1 MLSRVAASLYWLSRY
16 VERSDGMLRM
26 LKINYASS
34 QDTLQEFTWEP
45 VIRIFSSPEEDA
57 AEKLENDSRNVL
69 KYMVTGKNNANSV
82 FNIITLARENARS
95 VQDHIT
101 KDLWQCLNEY
111 YHTVKDPKLER
122 SLLRE
127 DPISV
132 LDVLIKQ
139 VMLYYGTVEIT
150 MERGEG
156 RSFMNIG
163 KYLERAIQSV
173 DILDTKFG
181 SISDNPD
188 LLTDTTYWK
197 HLLLSLGGYELYLK
211 TYREGFEAENVLEQV
226 VLNNDFPR
234 SVIYSVN
241 NIQRYFDRLKNNSNM
256 EDFREMSFQIGRLQ
270 SHIKYSSVRSIR
282 QEGLHIFLTQIRSEL
297 YGIANSLNTACSNS
311 TFTCPPFT
319 VTDPSGF
326 TILP

>member
-1 MLSRVAASLYWLSRY
+1 MLSRVAASFYWLSRY
-16 VERSDGMLRM
+16 IERSDGMLRM

-34 QDTLQEFTWEP
+34 QDAVQEFTWEP
-45 VIRIFSSPEEDA
+45 VIRIFAGEESS
-57 AEKLENDSRNVL
+57 AENLENDSRTVL
-69 KYMVTGKNNANSV
+69 KYMVTGKSNSNSIL
-82 FNIITLARENARS
+82 NIITLARENARG
-95 VQDHIT
+95 VQEHIT

-111 YHTVKDPKLER
+111 YHTVKDTRLEK
-122 SLLRE
+122 SLQRD
-127 DPISV
+127 DPIGV

-181 SISDNPD
+181 SVDDNPD

-197 HLLLSLGGYELYLK
+197 HLLQSLGGYELYLK
-211 TYREGFEAENVLEQV
+211 TYREGFESSNILEQV

-241 NIQRYFDRLKNNSNM
+241 NIQRYFDRLKNDSNL
-256 EDFREMSFQIGRLQ
+256 DDYREMSFRIGRLQ
-270 SHIKYSSVRSIR
+270 SRIKYSSVKSIEN
-282 QEGLHIFLTQIRSEL
+282 EGLHQFLTQIRSEL
-297 YGIANSLNTACSNS
+297 YGIANALNEHYFANS
-311 TFTCPPFT
+311 
-319 VTDPSGF
+319 
-326 TILP
+326 

>member
-1 MLSRVAASLYWLSRY
+1 MLSRVAASFYWLSRY
-16 VERSDGMLRM
+16 IERSDGMLRM

-34 QDTLQEFTWEP
+34 QDTIQEFTWEP
-45 VIRIFSSPEEDA
+45 VIRIFAGLDEADSVD
-57 AEKLENDSRNVL
+57 LENDSRAVL
-69 KYMVTGKNNANSV
+69 KYMVTGKSNPNSILS
-82 FNIITLARENARS
+82 IITLARENARG
-95 VQDHIT
+95 VQEHIT

-111 YHTVKDPKLER
+111 YHTVKDQKLEKA
-122 SLLRE
+122 LQRE
-127 DPISV
+127 DPIGV

-211 TYREGFEAENVLEQV
+211 TYREGFEAENILEQV

-241 NIQRYFDRLKNNSNM
+241 NIQRYFERLKNDSNLD
-256 EDFREMSFQIGRLQ
+256 DFREMSFQIGRLQ
-270 SHIKYSSVRSIR
+270 SRIKYSSVKSIR
-282 QEGLHIFLTQIRSEL
+282 NEGLHTFLTQIRSEL
-297 YGIANSLNTACSNS
+297 YGIGNSLNEHYFANS
-311 TFTCPPFT
+311 
-319 VTDPSGF
+319 
-326 TILP
+326 

>member
-1 MLSRVAASLYWLSRY
+1 MLSRVAASFYWLSRY
-16 VERSDGMLRM
+16 IERSDGMLRM

-34 QDTLQEFTWEP
+34 QDAVQEFTWEP
-45 VIRIFSSPEEDA
+45 VIRIFAGEESS
-57 AEKLENDSRNVL
+57 AENLGNDSRIVL
-69 KYMVTGKNNANSV
+69 KYMVTGKTNSNSIL
-82 FNIITLARENARS
+82 NIITLARENARG
-95 VQDHIT
+95 VQEHIT

-111 YHTVKDPKLER
+111 YHTVKDTRLEK
-122 SLLRE
+122 SLQRD
-127 DPISV
+127 DPIGV
-132 LDVLIKQ
+132 LDILIKQ

-181 SISDNPD
+181 SVDDNPD

-197 HLLLSLGGYELYLK
+197 HLLQSLGGYELYLK
-211 TYREGFEAENVLEQV
+211 TYREGFESSNILEQV

-241 NIQRYFDRLKNNSNM
+241 NIQRYFERLKNESNL
-256 EDFREMSFQIGRLQ
+256 DDYREMSFRIGRLQ
-270 SHIKYSSVRSIR
+270 SRIKYSSVKSIEN
-282 QEGLHIFLTQIRSEL
+282 EGLHQFLTQIRSEL
-297 YGIANSLNTACSNS
+297 YGIANALNEHYFANS
-311 TFTCPPFT
+311 
-319 VTDPSGF
+319 
-326 TILP
+326 

>member
-1 MLSRVAASLYWLSRY
+1 MLSRVAASFYWLSRY
-16 VERSDGMLRM
+16 IERSDGMLRM

-34 QDTLQEFTWEP
+34 QDTVQEFTWEP
-45 VIRIFSSPEEDA
+45 VMRIFAGLDA
-57 AEKLENDSRNVL
+57 VEAEKLENDSRSVL
-69 KYMVTGKNNANSV
+69 KYMVTGKSNPNSIL
-82 FNIITLARENARS
+82 NIITLARENARG
-95 VQDHIT
+95 VQEHIT

-111 YHTVKDPKLER
+111 YHTVKDVRLER
-122 SLLRE
+122 ALHRE
-127 DPISV
+127 DPIGV

-156 RSFMNIG
+156 RAFMNIG

-173 DILDTKFG
+173 DILDTKFS

-241 NIQRYFDRLKNNSNM
+241 NIQRYFDRLKNDSNA
-256 EDFREMSFQIGRLQ
+256 DDYREMSFQIGRLQ
-270 SHIKYSSVRSIR
+270 SRIKYSSVKSIK
-282 QEGLHIFLTQIRSEL
+282 QEGLHLFLTQIRSEL
-297 YGIANSLNTACSNS
+297 YGVGNSLNQHYFANS
-311 TFTCPPFT
+311 
-319 VTDPSGF
+319 
-326 TILP
+326 

>member
-1 MLSRVAASLYWLSRY
+1 MLSRVAASFYWLSRY
-16 VERSDGMLRM
+16 IERSDGMLRM

-34 QDTLQEFTWEP
+34 QDTVQEFTWEP
-45 VIRIFSSPEEDA
+45 VIRIFAGLDDA
-57 AEKLENDSRNVL
+57 EAHTLGNDSRAVL
-69 KYMVTGKNNANSV
+69 KYMVTGKNNSNSIL
-82 FNIITLARENARS
+82 NIITLARENARG
-95 VQDHIT
+95 VQEHIT

-111 YHTVKDPKLER
+111 YHTIKDSRLER
-122 SLLRE
+122 SLQRE

-181 SISDNPD
+181 SLSENPD

-211 TYREGFEAENVLEQV
+211 TYREGFEPQNVLEQV
-226 VLNNDFPR
+226 ALNVDFPR

-241 NIQRYFDRLKNNSNM
+241 NIQRYFDRLKSDSNVD
-256 EDFREMSFQIGRLQ
+256 DFSELSFQIGKLQ
-270 SHIKYSSVRSIR
+270 SRIKYSSVKSIR
-282 QEGLHIFLTQIRSEL
+282 EEGLHTFLSQIRMEL
-297 YGIANSLNTACSNS
+297 YGIGNKLNEFYFAHS
-311 TFTCPPFT
+311 
-319 VTDPSGF
+319 
-326 TILP
+326 

>member
-34 QDTLQEFTWEP
+34 QDAVKEFTWEP
-45 VIRIFSSPEEDA
+45 VIRIFADSEEEEEVA
-57 AEKLENDSRNVL
+57 ISESNSREVL
-69 KYMVTGKNNANSV
+69 KYMVTGKSNTNSV
-82 FNIITLARENARS
+82 MNIITLARENARG
-95 VQDHIT
+95 VQEHIT
-101 KDLWQCLNEY
+101 KDLWQCLNGY
-111 YHTVKDPKLER
+111 YHAVKDPKLEKA
-122 SLLRE
+122 LQRE

-132 LDVLIKQ
+132 LNVLIKE

-156 RSFMNIG
+156 RAFMNIG

-173 DILDTKFG
+173 DILDSKFD
-181 SISDNPD
+181 SLNDNPD

-197 HLLLSLGGYELYLK
+197 YLLLSLGGYELYLK

-226 VLNNDFPR
+226 IFNNDFPR
-234 SVIYSVN
+234 SVIYAVN
-241 NIQRYFDRLKNNSNM
+241 NIQRYFDRLKNNSNT

-270 SHIKYSSVRSIR
+270 SRIKYSSVKTIR
-282 QEGLHIFLTQIRSEL
+282 QEGLNVFLGQIRSEL
-297 YGIANSLNTACSNS
+297 YGISNSLNGYYFANS
-311 TFTCPPFT
+311 
-319 VTDPSGF
+319 
-326 TILP
+326 

>member
-1 MLSRVAASLYWLSRY
+1 MLSRVAASLYWQSRY
-16 VERSDGMLRM
+16 IERSDGMLRM

-34 QDTLQEFTWEP
+34 QDAIQEFTWEP
-45 VIRIFSSPEEDA
+45 AIRIFAGLEDDEGA
-57 AEKLENDSRNVL
+57 NLGNDSRAVL
-69 KYMVTGKNNANSV
+69 KYMVMGKSNANSV
-82 FNIITLARENARS
+82 LNIITLARENARS
-95 VQDHIT
+95 VQEHIT

-111 YHTVKDPKLER
+111 YHTVKDSKLER
-122 SLLRE
+122 ALQRE

-241 NIQRYFDRLKNNSNM
+241 NIQRYFERLKDDSNI
-256 EDFREMSFQIGRLQ
+256 ENFRDMTFKIGRLQ
-270 SHIKYSSVRSIR
+270 SRIKYSSVKTIR
-282 QEGLHIFLTQIRSEL
+282 QEGLHAFLTQIRGEL
-297 YGIANSLNTACSNS
+297 YGIADALNAYYFANS
-311 TFTCPPFT
+311 
-319 VTDPSGF
+319 
-326 TILP
+326 

>member
-1 MLSRVAASLYWLSRY
+1 MLSRVAASFYWLSRY
-16 VERSDGMLRM
+16 IERSDGMLRM

-34 QDTLQEFTWEP
+34 QDTVQEFTWDP
-45 VIRIFSSPEEDA
+45 VIRIFAGLDDIESS
-57 AEKLENDSRNVL
+57 KLENDSRAVL
-69 KYMVTGKNNANSV
+69 KYMVTGKTNGNSV
-82 FNIITLARENARS
+82 LNIITLARENARS
-95 VQDHIT
+95 VQEHIT

-111 YHTVKDPKLER
+111 YHTIKDPKLKR
-122 SLLRE
+122 ALLRE

-173 DILDTKFG
+173 DILDTKFV
-181 SISDNPD
+181 SINENPD
-188 LLTDTTYWK
+188 LLTDSTYWK

-211 TYREGFEAENVLEQV
+211 SYKEGFEATNVLEQV

-234 SVIYSVN
+234 AVIYSIN
-241 NIQRYFDRLKNNSNM
+241 NIQRYFERLKNNSNM
-256 EDFREMSFQIGRLQ
+256 QDFRELSFQIGRLQ
-270 SHIKYSSVRSIR
+270 SRIKYSSVKSINND
-282 QEGLHIFLTQIRSEL
+282 GLHDYLTQTRTDL
-297 YGIANSLNTACSNS
+297 FGIGNAL
-311 TFTCPPFT
+311 
-319 VTDPSGF
+319 
-326 TILP
+326 